1 MATRLGDLV
10 RHLPSRMRLEGT
22 AKQSIE
28 IARHRLVITGVLF
41 ALAFAVVALRL
52 VDVTILKEGHEP
64 RMARLPSSELQ
75 TDRAD
80 IVDRNG
86 VLLATS
92 LATGSLYANPK
103 LVLDANEAATKLAR
117 VLPGLNEKETA
128 AKLSSDRSF
137 VWLRRSLSSTR
148 STASASPACS
158 SSARSAASIRTA
170 RSPRMSSA
178 SPTSTSAAWPA

>member
-10 RHLPSRMRLEGT
+10 RHLPARMRIEGT

-28 IARHRLVITGVLF
+28 TARHRLVITGVLF
-41 ALAFAVVALRL
+41 TLAFTIVALRL

-64 RMARLPSSELQ
+64 RVVHLPKSELQ
-75 TDRAD
+75 TERAD

-103 LVLDANEAATKLAR
+103 LVLDPAEAAAKLAR
-117 VLPGLNEKETA
+117 ARAIATISFTGMTMPVRFDRCVTSSIFRFAGA
-128 AKLSSDRSF
+128 AF
-137 VWLRRSLSSTR
+137 NC
-148 STASASPACS
+148 CS
-158 SSARSAASIRTA
+158 
-170 RSPRMSSA
+170 
-178 SPTSTSAAWPA
+178 